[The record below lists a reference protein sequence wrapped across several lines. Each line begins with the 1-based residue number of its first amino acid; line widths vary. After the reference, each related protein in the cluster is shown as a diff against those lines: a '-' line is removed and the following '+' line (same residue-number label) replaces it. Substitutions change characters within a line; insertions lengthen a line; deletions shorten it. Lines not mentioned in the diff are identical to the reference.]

1 MLQISLETLH
11 TLANL
16 SASFLLLVAFLI
28 LVAVIVLLY
37 LLWRGIRIARTQ
49 VAILAPQ
56 VLDYT
61 LEAQA
66 GTHGA
71 ADDLISPQIQAI
83 SLWVGLRAG
92 AHTLLTGAPRPRKR
106 PEQLVTA
113 PRDRATVAGSA
124 MRERS

>member
-28 LVAVIVLLY
+28 LTAVIVVLY
-37 LLWRGIRIARTQ
+37 LLWRGIRMARAQ

-56 VLDYT
+56 VLSYT
-61 LEAQA
+61 LEAQT

-71 ADDLISPQIQAI
+71 AEELVSPQIRAI
-83 SLWVGLRAG
+83 SLWVGLQAG
-92 AHTLLTGAPRPRKR
+92 AQTLLTGMPRRR
-106 PEQLVTA
+106 
-113 PRDRATVAGSA
+113 GG
-124 MRERS
+124 